1 MVPRELS
8 NCNISKFLV
17 LKQWKKSTT
26 IYYFK
31 FMQHVE
37 IRFTNGAVLTE
48 KIASFVLFC
57 LQNRHTKNT
66 VILKL
71 SL

>member
-31 FMQHVE
+31 LMQHVE
-37 IRFTNGAVLTE
+37 MRFVDGAVLTE
-48 KIASFVLFC
+48 KIATFVLFC
-57 LQNRHTKNT
+57 LQNLPHKKTQ
-66 VILKL
+66 
-71 SL
+71 

>member
-1 MVPRELS
+1 MVSRELS

-31 FMQHVE
+31 LMQHVE
-37 IRFTNGAVLTE
+37 MRFVDGAVLTE
-48 KIASFVLFC
+48 KIATFVLFC
-57 LQNRHTKNT
+57 LQNLPYKKTQ
-66 VILKL
+66 
-71 SL
+71 